1 MKVIFSILFLA
12 LTLYASEAEFSI
24 AMRNSKYGAIGF
36 EYNDIGVVYENSV
49 FIDVLEKQYARLL
62 IYHDFSWTDRIDL
75 RYSLYYGTRYNQDY
89 YDYGGIFEINTR
101 ITKHALR
108 FSGIY
113 QPYYDSDLEISHGY
127 SAALSLFP
135 LSEVGVTGGIRNIPD
150 YRETER
156 RVFAGLVFDTPH
168 LLLQPIIST
177 PLRSGAKSVTRLTIN
192 FVYRLSLLENG
203 S

>member
-1 MKVIFSILFLA
+1 MEFPHLKHN
-12 LTLYASEAEFSI
+12 LYK
-24 AMRNSKYGAIGF
+24 NLL
-36 EYNDIGVVYENSV
+36 EN
-49 FIDVLEKQYARLL
+49 Q
-62 IYHDFSWTDRIDL
+62 
-75 RYSLYYGTRYNQDY
+75 
-89 YDYGGIFEINTR
+89 
-101 ITKHALR
+101 

-127 SAALSLFP
+127 SVALSLFP